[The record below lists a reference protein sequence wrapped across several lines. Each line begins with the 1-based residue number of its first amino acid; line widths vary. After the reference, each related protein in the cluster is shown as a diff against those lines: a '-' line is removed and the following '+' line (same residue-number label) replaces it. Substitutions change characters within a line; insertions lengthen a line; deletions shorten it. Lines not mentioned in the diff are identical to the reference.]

1 MAENLSISRYTYL
14 FVSSKKKN
22 LVYNSRTNTFLEVS
36 DDLYK
41 ELLKCKD
48 DKRNIRKIDIDVL
61 SSLLKRKIIVE
72 AMEDDDFLLEH
83 CIYKFTS

>member
-48 DKRNIRKIDIDVL
+48 DKLVL
-61 SSLLKRKIIVE
+61 MR
-72 AMEDDDFLLEH
+72 
-83 CIYKFTS
+83 